1 MRENPLGGKAGHAD
15 QEVQARANRDD
26 AAADRS
32 KRRKRK
38 NHPTSLQGS
47 RDHHADVLPL
57 AEGIRRVEDG
67 PGQAAERTGKG
78 ERQVETAGGGAVVGQ
93 ADPEG
98 YCGGKLLSPE
108 RRRCAVEHAREEYEV
123 SERGACRVVRQW
135 RGTQR
140 YLPLRRTDEDELTQ
154 AILALATKYGR
165 YGYRR
170 IQVLLRSAG
179 WSAGKDRVQRIWR
192 REGLKGPQKQRARGR
207 LWLGDGSC
215 VRLRP
220 ERANH
225 VWSSDFVKAMAH
237 DGRALRILVV
247 IDEYTRECLALRVAR
262 RLGSLQVIDTLA
274 DAMLVRGI
282 PEHIRSDN
290 GPEFIA
296 EELRKW
302 LGKMGTRTLYIA
314 PGSPWENG
322 YCESFNGKL
331 RDEFLNGEIFY
342 SLKEAQILTERWR
355 VEYNTER
362 PHSALGYRPPAPQ
375 AILAKSG
382 HGDVENKT
390 RFPHLH
396 TPDCDYGQKS
406 KEA

>member
-1 MRENPLGGKAGHAD
+1 
-15 QEVQARANRDD
+15 
-26 AAADRS
+26 
-32 KRRKRK
+32 
-38 NHPTSLQGS
+38 
-47 RDHHADVLPL
+47 
-57 AEGIRRVEDG
+57 
-67 PGQAAERTGKG
+67 
-78 ERQVETAGGGAVVGQ
+78 
-93 ADPEG
+93 
-98 YCGGKLLSPE
+98 
-108 RRRCAVEHAREEYEV
+108 VEHAREEYEV
-123 SERGACRVVRQW
+123 SERRACRVVRQW

-140 YLPLRRTDEDELTQ
+140 YLPLRRTDEDQLTQ
-154 AILALATKYGR
+154 AILALAAKYGR

-170 IQVLLRSAG
+170 ITALLQDAG
-179 WSAGKDRVQRIWR
+179 WPVGKDRVQRIWR
-192 REGLKGPQKQRARGR
+192 REGLKVPQKQRPRGR

-225 VWSSDFVKAMAH
+225 VWSYDFVKAMTH
-237 DGRALRILVV
+237 DGRALRVLVV

-274 DAMLVRGI
+274 DVMLVRGI
-282 PEHIRSDN
+282 PEHI
-290 GPEFIA
+290 E
-296 EELRKW
+296 
-302 LGKMGTRTLYIA
+302 

-375 AILAKSG
+375 AILPKLPG
-382 HGDVENKT
+382 HGDMENAS
-390 RFPHLH
+390 RFPHPH
-396 TPDCDYGQKS
+396 TPAATTDNCLTRRYTNIPLGTKDRSGHTDRGRGGL
-406 KEA
+406 

>member
-1 MRENPLGGKAGHAD
+1 
-15 QEVQARANRDD
+15 
-26 AAADRS
+26 
-32 KRRKRK
+32 
-38 NHPTSLQGS
+38 
-47 RDHHADVLPL
+47 
-57 AEGIRRVEDG
+57 
-67 PGQAAERTGKG
+67 
-78 ERQVETAGGGAVVGQ
+78 
-93 ADPEG
+93 
-98 YCGGKLLSPE
+98 
-108 RRRCAVEHAREEYEV
+108 VEHAREEYEV
-123 SERGACRVVRQW
+123 SERRACRVVRQW

-170 IQVLLRSAG
+170 ITVQLRSAG
-179 WSAGKDRVQRIWR
+179 WQVGKDRVQRIWR
-192 REGLKGPQKQRARGR
+192 REGLKVPQKQRARGR

-225 VWSSDFVKAMAH
+225 VWSYDFVKAMTH

-274 DAMLVRGI
+274 DVMLVRGI

-296 EELRKW
+296 QELRKW
-302 LGKMGTRTLYIA
+302 LGKVGTRTLYIE

-375 AILAKSG
+375 AILPTTTTDKCPTRRYTNFPLGTKDRSGQCARGPISYLGQYSYAGSVKSG
-382 HGDVENKT
+382 WRVMSPFH
-390 RFPHLH
+390 RLRLRIFPRLIKSQPKKWFLW
-396 TPDCDYGQKS
+396 TPS
-406 KEA
+406 IV